1 MSNPLMQFMGGGAP
15 SGLPGP
21 LGDMTGLLQQFQQF
35 RSSFQG
41 DPKQMVEQ
49 LRASGKMSDSQYQ
62 QLQAMADQLM
72 PLFGGNH

>member
-1 MSNPLMQFMGGGAP
+1 MSNPLMQFMGGGMP

-35 RSSFQG
+35 QAAFQG
-41 DPKQMVEQ
+41 NPKQMIDQ

-62 QLQAMADQLM
+62 QLQAMAKQLM
-72 PLFGGNH
+72 PLLGGKR